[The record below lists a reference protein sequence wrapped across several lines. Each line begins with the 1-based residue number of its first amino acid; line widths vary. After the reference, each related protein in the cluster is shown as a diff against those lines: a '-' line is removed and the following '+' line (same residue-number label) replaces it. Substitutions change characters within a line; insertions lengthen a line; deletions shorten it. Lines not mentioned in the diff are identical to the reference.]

1 MNEIEQKI
9 KQALTKKAVGYS
21 AKEVV
26 EEYQDDDGVLKLTKK
41 RVTKK
46 HVPPDTQAAKMVIE
60 GFLCQDTLENMT
72 DEQLENEKI
81 RLIKTLKEKEDENQQ
96 NG

>member
-46 HVPPDTQAAKMVIE
+46 HVPPDTQAAKMVME
-60 GFLCQDTLENMT
+60 GFLGQDALENMT

-81 RLIKTLKEKEDENQQ
+81 RLIKTLKEKENEDK
-96 NG
+96 

>member
-1 MNEIEQKI
+1 MNEIEEKI
-9 KQALTKKAVGYS
+9 KRALTKKAVGYS

-26 EEYQDDDGVLKLTKK
+26 EEYQDDDGIMRLTKK

-60 GFLCQDTLENMT
+60 GFLGEGTIEDLT
-72 DEQLENEKI
+72 DEQLENEKK
-81 RLIKTLKEKEDENQQ
+81 RLIESLKENKDEDNK
-96 NG
+96 ND

>member
-46 HVPPDTQAAKMVIE
+46 HVPPDTQAAKMVME
-60 GFLCQDTLENMT
+60 GFLGQDTLENMT

-81 RLIKTLKEKEDENQQ
+81 RLIKTLKEKENEDK
-96 NG
+96 

>member
-1 MNEIEQKI
+1 VNEIEQKI

-46 HVPPDTQAAKMVIE
+46 HVPPDTQAAKMVME
-60 GFLCQDTLENMT
+60 GFLGQDTLENMT

-81 RLIKTLKEKEDENQQ
+81 RLIKTLKEKENEDK
-96 NG
+96 